1 MPNTDI
7 ATIAASI
14 NQRLGQIQAAQTAA
28 EGAITAATVSAVV
41 AAIAAVLSFVGV
53 FLTARVARRNGFI
66 QTRATQQLK
75 HADFR
80 QTWINALREE
90 MARFLALTA
99 ELITDAKKE
108 PAVIQSMAMILLRMN
123 SRDKEYG
130 GLIDALDEVLDAAK
144 AMPGGKSY
152 GVAAGDYLIICQRI
166 LKSEWETTRD
176 AMLEEPPEWGSI
188 RPAQTAPSA
197 LPIRMPK
204 HLDVKPATSITASTH
219 QPPPPAAERP

>member
-1 MPNTDI
+1 MPSTDI
-7 ATIAASI
+7 ATVAASI

-41 AAIAAVLSFVGV
+41 AAIAALLSFIGV

-80 QTWINALREE
+80 QNWINALREE
-90 MARFLALTA
+90 MARFLSLTA
-99 ELITDAKKE
+99 ELITDASNE
-108 PAVIQSMAMILLRMN
+108 PAVIQSMALILLRIN
-123 SRDKEYG
+123 SRDKEYD
-130 GLIDALDEVLDAAK
+130 GLIDALDEILDAAK
-144 AMPGGKSY
+144 AAPDGKSY
-152 GVAAGDYLIICQRI
+152 GKAAGDYLIICQRI

-176 AMLEEPPEWGSI
+176 AMLEEPPEWGANLS
-188 RPAQTAPSA
+188 AESAPSA

-204 HLDVKPATSITASTH
+204 HLAMTRPPTPSADAQTTAGC
-219 QPPPPAAERP
+219 R

>member
-41 AAIAAVLSFVGV
+41 AAIAAVLSFIGV

-123 SRDKEYG
+123 SRDKEYD

-144 AMPGGKSY
+144 ATPGIKPY
-152 GVAAGDYLIICQRI
+152 GAAAGDYLIICQRI

-176 AMLEEPPEWGSI
+176 AMLEEPPEWGST
-188 RPAQTAPSA
+188 RSAETAPSA
-197 LPIRMPK
+197 SPIRMPK
-204 HLDVKPATSITASTH
+204 HLDAKPATEITSGTH
-219 QPPPPAAERP
+219 QPPPTAAEQP